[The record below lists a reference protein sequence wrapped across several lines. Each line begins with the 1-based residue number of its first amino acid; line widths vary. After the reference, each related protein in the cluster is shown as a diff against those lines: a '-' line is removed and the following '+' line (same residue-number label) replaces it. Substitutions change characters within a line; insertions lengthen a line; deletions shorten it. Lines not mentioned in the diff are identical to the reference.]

1 MSSHTHRGPD
11 DGPTSDEPTSDEPT
25 SDEDSSDEDSS
36 DEDTPDEER
45 VEHRAHLEPEE
56 RAAGSDD
63 PHRQA
68 EIILEDSDERTV
80 HPEETKH
87 ASTQTPD

>member
-1 MSSHTHRGPD
+1 MTEHPD
-11 DGPTSDEPTSDEPT
+11 A
-25 SDEDSSDEDSS
+25 
-36 DEDTPDEER
+36 ER
-45 VEHRAHLEPEE
+45 INHRARELSPEE
-56 RAAGSDD
+56 LKVGSDD

-68 EIILEDSDERTV
+68 EVILEDSDERTE